1 MRTSRGQDPVYAE
14 QVRSSYGQLP
24 LTLSVSVLNSMLI
37 GFVLAGDVA
46 AVRIL
51 IWIGLVAGL
60 SALRFGLWYV
70 HRRLDTGPLHSRY
83 WSVLATA
90 GSLAS
95 GILWGSGAF
104 VFAPGEAHLL
114 FLALVICG
122 MCAGAATVHAAFFPS
137 VVAYILPAILPLALY
152 FLMEADR
159 LHVVAGVMAGVFGIS
174 LCTASLKFQGWFR
187 DTTSARLALAS
198 RTRELDAAN
207 ARIKNEMER
216 HRSTEERLQHAQRME
231 AVGRLTAGVAHD
243 FNNLLMAIGGS
254 AEMLARH
261 TGLDVMHRRLVSTVL
276 RSVER
281 GTSLTRQLL
290 VFGRRQ
296 PLLPRLVDVNEMLL
310 GMEGLLAST
319 LGGYGSLEL
328 QLDTT
333 SPPAVHVDA
342 NQLENSILNLVI
354 NACDAMPNG
363 GSVTIKAANV
373 ELNGNEPGAEGFAG
387 AFVAISVADT
397 GTGMTEQVRQRA
409 FDPFFTTKEPGKG
422 SGLGLSQV
430 YGLVQQSGGTV
441 CLVSRPGAGT
451 TVSIFL
457 PTAMRPSIWRPAA
470 ASEAASATN
479 GSAAPHRDRRILV
492 LDDDVEVR
500 ATLEEM
506 LKAAGY
512 TVASVGTA
520 PLAFD
525 ELGGAHRI
533 DLIIVDFA
541 MPGLRGDQFAAAAR
555 ARRPEVPVLFITGY
569 AETDALQS
577 ERWVLRKPFNAAAL
591 ISTVETAMRIAA

>member
-1 MRTSRGQDPVYAE
+1 MRTSRGPDPVYAE

-24 LTLSVSVLNSMLI
+24 LTLSVSVLNSLLI
-37 GFVLAGDVA
+37 GFVLASNVA
-46 AVRIL
+46 ATRIVV
-51 IWIGLVAGL
+51 WVGLVASL
-60 SALRFGLWYV
+60 SALRLGLWYT
-70 HRRLDTGPLHSRY
+70 HRRLDTGSRHGRY
-83 WSVLATA
+83 WSSLATA
-90 GSLAS
+90 GALAS
-95 GILWGSGAF
+95 GIIWGSGAF
-104 VFAPGEAHLL
+104 IFAPLGEAHLL

-122 MCAGAATVHAAFFPS
+122 MCAGAATVHAAYFPS
-137 VVAYILPAILPLALY
+137 VAAFILPAILPLTLY
-152 FLMEADR
+152 FLMETDR

-187 DTTSARLALAS
+187 DTTAARLTLAS
-198 RTRELDAAN
+198 RTLELNAAN
-207 ARIKNEMER
+207 ARLTSEMER

-231 AVGRLTAGVAHD
+231 ATGRLTAGIAHD

-254 AEMLARH
+254 AEVLARH
-261 TGLDVMHRRLVSTVL
+261 TGLDAVPSRLVSTIL

-296 PLLPRLVDVNEMLL
+296 KLLPRLVDINEMLL

-319 LGGYGSLEL
+319 LGGYGNLEL

-354 NACDAMPNG
+354 NASDAMPNG
-363 GSVTIKAANV
+363 GSVTIRTANV
-373 ELNGNEPGAEGFAG
+373 ELDGTEPGTEGFAG
-387 AFVAISVADT
+387 AFVVISVADT

-409 FDPFFTTKEPGKG
+409 FDPFFTTKGPGKG

-441 CLVSRPGAGT
+441 CLASRPGEGT

-457 PTAMRPSIWRPAA
+457 PRAGRPSAWHPAP
-470 ASEAASATN
+470 ASDAASAN
-479 GSAAPHRDRRILV
+479 GVTAPHEGRHILV
-492 LDDDVEVR
+492 LDDDDEVR
-500 ATLEEM
+500 TTLTEM
-506 LKAAGY
+506 LTAAGY
-512 TVASVGTA
+512 TVAPFGTA

-525 ELGGAHRI
+525 ELGGTRRI

-541 MPGLRGDQFAAAAR
+541 MPGIRGDQFAAAAR
-555 ARRPEVPVLFITGY
+555 SRRSEIPVLFVTGY

-591 ISTVETAMRIAA
+591 ISTVEAAMRIAA